1 VFISPLFTF
10 YCNSCNCKFAWIGT
24 RVREFIQQSIT
35 SPTAAPLR
43 IPPGLSSLQTE
54 LTAITG
60 QFLRLVS
67 HNRAVFGEY
76 YTDIIVKG
84 VSAAAVTEW
93 TVSSSEKCGNRKSQF
108 MCIVRHWSVC
118 DCLRLQDMIKTCWML
133 LKEKL
138 CNLNKSH
145 NIVRIMKYKRQWW
158 ARHVYRMEDSES
170 IQKCCSFLMTVVSSA
185 L

>member
-1 VFISPLFTF
+1 M
-10 YCNSCNCKFAWIGT
+10 
-24 RVREFIQQSIT
+24 REFIQQSIT

-84 VSAAAVTEW
+84 VSAAAVTE
-93 TVSSSEKCGNRKSQF
+93 
-108 MCIVRHWSVC
+108 
-118 DCLRLQDMIKTCWML
+118 
-133 LKEKL
+133 
-138 CNLNKSH
+138 
-145 NIVRIMKYKRQWW
+145 
-158 ARHVYRMEDSES
+158 
-170 IQKCCSFLMTVVSSA
+170 
-185 L
+185 